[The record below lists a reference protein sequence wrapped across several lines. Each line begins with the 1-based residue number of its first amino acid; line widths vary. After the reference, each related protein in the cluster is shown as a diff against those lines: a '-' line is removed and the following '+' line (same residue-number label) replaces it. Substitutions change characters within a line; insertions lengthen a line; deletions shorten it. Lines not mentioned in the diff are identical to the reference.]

1 MLLNSFLSFS
11 FSLRNEYYPADSL
24 VAPTQDLRKKTAG
37 TVTAKEVS
45 GEEVNDV
52 NMEEE
57 GEEEREEGEPITVG
71 LPKKKTRRA
80 AAK

>member
-1 MLLNSFLSFS
+1 M
-11 FSLRNEYYPADSL
+11 
-24 VAPTQDLRKKTAG
+24 APTQDLRKKTTG
-37 TVTAKEVS
+37 TIVAKEVS

-57 GEEEREEGEPITVG
+57 DEEEKEEGEPITVG